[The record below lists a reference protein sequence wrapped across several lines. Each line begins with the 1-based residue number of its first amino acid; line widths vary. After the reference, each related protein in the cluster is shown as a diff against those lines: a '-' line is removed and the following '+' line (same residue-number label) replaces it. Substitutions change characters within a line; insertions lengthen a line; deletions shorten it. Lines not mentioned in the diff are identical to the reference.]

1 MVDSITILANAKLN
15 LSLDIT
21 GRRPDGF
28 HTLEMVMQSVD
39 IYDTVTLNRTAPGVT
54 VSCDNKKIS
63 NGIENLAYKAAM
75 IFFDAADINGGV
87 SIKIKKRIPIAAG
100 LGGGSADAAA
110 VLTGLNQMYGLPLA
124 PEELE
129 KLGLKAGAD
138 VPFCLTG
145 GTQLAEGIGSILTPL
160 PELQNCA
167 FVVVK
172 TGGKPSTGEM
182 YKRFDALPEEQIM
195 HPATRRLVNA
205 ICEGDLPEMA
215 EYIGNVFEPL
225 WQHVDA
231 VRTDLLQNGALCACL
246 SGSGPSVF
254 GLFASIDDAED
265 AKKQL
270 EDRYPEI
277 FVCEP
282 QPAGYITD

>member
-39 IYDTVTLNRTAPGVT
+39 IYDTVTLNLAATGIS
-54 VSCDNKKIS
+54 VSCDNEKIS
-63 NGIENLAYKAAM
+63 NGTENIAYKAAA
-75 IFFDAADINGGV
+75 IFFDATGIDSGV

-100 LGGGSADAAA
+100 LGGVGADAAA
-110 VLTGLNQMYGLPLA
+110 GLTGLNRKHGLPLA

-145 GTQLAEGIGSILTPL
+145 GTQLAEGVGSILNPL

-167 FVVVK
+167 FIVVK
-172 TGGKPSTGEM
+172 IGRKPSTGEM
-182 YKRFDALPEEQIM
+182 YKRFDALPKEQII
-195 HPATRRLVNA
+195 HPATMHLVNA

-215 EYIGNVFEPL
+215 EHIGNVFEPL

-277 FVCEP
+277 FICEP
-282 QPAGYITD
+282 QPAGCTID